1 MATKAHIGA
10 YGKPLSKKAGS
21 TLPLTRAQ
29 LDRAGEIILAEIR
42 NEIKIDAAKAA
53 GTRKPGEPVPIP
65 LSPDFAKSFKVR
77 VRGVS
82 TIEITSDWPTAGAH
96 TNPSSEVNVLNPD
109 RSQSGPIE
117 MKWLAR
123 PAVPY
128 AKIVQRNGMVVVRT
142 TPDPLQGDNYW
153 MHPGFR
159 KYTFLERGL
168 RKGREKAA
176 KELAKELLEQLLQTT
191 NIFE

>member
-21 TLPLTRAQ
+21 TLPLTRIQ
-29 LDRAGEIILAEIR
+29 MDRAGEIILAEIR
-42 NEIKIDAAKAA
+42 NEIRIDAAKAA
-53 GTRKPGEPVPIP
+53 GTRKPGAPVPIP
-65 LSPDFAKSFKVR
+65 LSPEFAKSFKVR
-77 VRGVS
+77 IRGSS

-96 TNPSSEVNVLNPD
+96 TTPASKIDVLNPHSP
-109 RSQSGPIE
+109 RSGPIE

-128 AKIVQRNGMVVVRT
+128 ARIVQSNGVVIVRT
-142 TPDPLQGDNYW
+142 TPDPMQGEQYW

-168 RKGREKAA
+168 RKGREKVAQ
-176 KELAKELLEQLLQTT
+176 ELAKELIEQLLQTT

>member
-1 MATKAHIGA
+1 MT
-10 YGKPLSKKAGS
+10 
-21 TLPLTRAQ
+21 
-29 LDRAGEIILAEIR
+29 RAGEIILAEIR

-53 GTRKPGEPVPIP
+53 GTRKPGAPVPIP
-65 LSPDFAKSFKVR
+65 LSPEFAKSFKVR
-77 VRGVS
+77 VRGSS

-96 TNPSSEVNVLNPD
+96 TNAASKINPD
-109 RSQSGPIE
+109 NPRVNQTGPIE

-123 PAVPY
+123 PAVSY
-128 AKIVQRNGMVVVRT
+128 ARIVQSNGVVVVRT
-142 TPDPLQGDNYW
+142 TPDPLQGDTYW

-168 RKGREKAA
+168 RKGKEKVAQ
-176 KELAKELLEQLLQTT
+176 ELAKELIEQLIQTT

>member
-1 MATKAHIGA
+1 MATKAHVGT
-10 YGKPLSKKAGS
+10 YGGPISKKAGS
-21 TLPLTRAQ
+21 SLVMTREQ
-29 LDRAGEIILAEIR
+29 LIKVGDIILEEIR
-42 NEIKIDAAKAA
+42 KEIKIDAEKA
-53 GTRKPGEPVPIP
+53 GRVRKPGEPVPIP
-65 LSPDFAKSFKVR
+65 LSPDFAKSFKVS
-77 VRGVS
+77 VRGSS

-96 TNPSSEVNVLNPD
+96 TNPAAKINPD
-109 RSQSGPIE
+109 APTVKQTGPIE

-128 AKIVQRNGMVVVRT
+128 ARIVQSNGVVVVRT
-142 TPDPLQGDNYW
+142 TPDPMQGQKYW

-168 RKGREKAA
+168 RKGKVRAIQ
-176 KELAKELLEQLLQTT
+176 ELAGELLAQLAGST